1 MKTQCCLKS
10 QTSVFSRM
18 RWSDVSTHIQSLGV
32 VFCVVFF
39 LVSHIITYSYSTQ
52 EKTSNKTDE
61 AHWIII
67 YIYIYAVHFCH
78 VIFKGITWLQ
88 KCLDLPVVT
97 FLVYFMIAIAALQP
111 NMRAICNALWSH
123 VPHFRLS
130 FSGLITWKN
139 IYIFKL
145 WFPMINVSVCW
156 HV

>member
-18 RWSDVSTHIQSLGV
+18 RWSDVSTHIHRVWVLC
-32 VFCVVFF
+32 FVFF

-52 EKTSNKTDE
+52 ETPNKTDE
-61 AHWIII
+61 AHWIMKHI

-111 NMRAICNALWSH
+111 NTRAVCNALWSH

-130 FSGLITWKN
+130 LSGLITWKN
-139 IYIFKL
+139 IYIYL
-145 WFPMINVSVCW
+145 SYDFPW
-156 HV
+156 